1 MLGRRTT
8 DALFL
13 LGLLAVSWF
22 ICCAIASSTLPERW
36 ISEQS
41 VPGEYEIRL
50 DRRVFHGGKASGC
63 IRSIAEDPKGC
74 VKLMQSFN
82 SAGLRGNR
90 ISLSAYLKT
99 QLAHGGAHVWL
110 RADGPG
116 GKVLAIDDMNGKE
129 MKGISDWRKYELS
142 LEVPPQAQTIACGVL
157 MAGKGRIWVD
167 DFSLQ
172 LVDQEDAG
180 TAADVSQALGFE

>member
-1 MLGRRTT
+1 LLGRRTT

-50 DRRVFHGGKASGC
+50 DRRVFHSGRASGC
-63 IRSIAEDPKGC
+63 IRSVAEDPKGC
-74 VKLMQSFN
+74 VKLMQSFS
-82 SAGLRGNR
+82 SAGLRGLR
-90 ISLSAYLKT
+90 IRMSAYLKT
-99 QLAHGGAHVWL
+99 QMAYGAAHIWL

-116 GKVLAIDDMNGKE
+116 GKVLALDDMNEKKVTGTT
-129 MKGISDWRKYELS
+129 DLTKYDLA
-142 LEVPPQAQTIACGVL
+142 LEVPHQTQMIACGVL
-157 MAGKGRIWVD
+157 MSGKGRIWVD

-172 LVDQEDAG
+172 SADQEDSDA
-180 TAADVSQALGFE
+180 TADVESLGFE